1 MLEKVAVAN
10 ACLVKGGSV
19 EVEVIER
26 TPTGPQKFV
35 VCIFSD
41 IFWSGSGAVD
51 FLLRHGFA
59 LLTPSGLTNNVTVL
73 TGSDE
78 KVKKE
83 FSATFSRVSCVWFV
97 NESMY
102 EEVLDRLAR
111 VEAKLEAVQA
121 ECASKLEAVQA
132 ECASKLEAVQAE
144 CASKLEA
151 VQTACD
157 TATQRSDRL
166 LQQMEEL
173 LLASTQVSSDNKR
186 LSAANVRLEAEN
198 ASLRARVI
206 DLQKSESK
214 RVRAQE
220 GLEHFMR
227 LNAKTERE
235 FAEYRRNHP

>member
-111 VEAKLEAVQA
+111 VEAKLEAVQ
-121 ECASKLEAVQA
+121 
-132 ECASKLEAVQAE
+132 
-144 CASKLEA
+144 
-151 VQTACD
+151 TACD

-173 LLASTQVSSDNKR
+173 LLASTQVSNDNKR
-186 LSAANVRLEAEN
+186 LTATTVRLEAEN
-198 ASLRARVI
+198 ASLSALESR
-206 DLQKSESK
+206 LQKSESE
-214 RVRAQE
+214 RVRVQR
-220 GLEHFMR
+220 GLEHFI
-227 LNAKTERE
+227 
-235 FAEYRRNHP
+235 